1 MYVYVADRRSGVK
14 WRNWK
19 VHLIW
24 QENMRRWERAHPRC
38 DKAGPEGGRPGEAGC
53 GSGSWAASV
62 CVWAIMSRRWGP
74 RGGRAVP
81 EGANVAFPHA
91 LQRPDG
97 AKPYRVGVLNEA
109 FGPNPPVVLGLKAGL
124 AEFGLQEGR
133 DVVFETVLTRGQLE
147 ALPVEDSTKFEL

>member
-1 MYVYVADRRSGVK
+1 MPSPPNEISRSCTA
-14 WRNWK
+14 R
-19 VHLIW
+19 
-24 QENMRRWERAHPRC
+24 
-38 DKAGPEGGRPGEAGC
+38 
-53 GSGSWAASV
+53 
-62 CVWAIMSRRWGP
+62 
-74 RGGRAVP
+74 VP
-81 EGANVAFPHA
+81 ENRPSPVARCGGWANVAFPHA
-91 LQRPDG
+91 QQRPAG